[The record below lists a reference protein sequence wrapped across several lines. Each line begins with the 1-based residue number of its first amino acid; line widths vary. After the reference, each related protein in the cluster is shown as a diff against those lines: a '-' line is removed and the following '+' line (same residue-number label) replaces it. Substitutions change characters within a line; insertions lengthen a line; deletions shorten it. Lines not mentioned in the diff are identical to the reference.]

1 MKISADFTVIPDDF
15 AKAAAPEYFNGG
27 VPVVSFPFYIDDVD
41 PEARYLH
48 WEFVDPDSIP
58 VCGFEWIHW
67 SVANLPIDALM
78 YDFNDSHA
86 LAIPPDFSRQL
97 PAMIPETVQGR
108 NSSASKFLGRST
120 DPAVIMR
127 YNGPQ
132 PPDKDHEYYLQV
144 WATKTPLP
152 ARRLRAWATSSRRVT
167 APARFNRTDNSVI
180 DERFSRLMRPTES
193 SALFCSTATSR

>member
-86 LAIPPDFSRQL
+86 LAIPPDFS
-97 PAMIPETVQGR
+97 
-108 NSSASKFLGRST
+108 
-120 DPAVIMR
+120 
-127 YNGPQ
+127 PQ
-132 PPDKDHEYYLQV
+132 PPDKDHEYFLQV
-144 WATKTPLP
+144 WATKKPLP
-152 ARRLRAWATSSRRVT
+152 GLNQGFWLNELLHALRNSGEV
-167 APARFNRTDNSVI
+167 PDTDGI
-180 DERFSRLMRPTES
+180 FLTGK
-193 SALFCSTATSR
+193 A

>member
-15 AKAAAPEYFNGG
+15 AKPRPLNISMVACLWSPSRSTSMMWIPSPLPALG
-27 VPVVSFPFYIDDVD
+27 VRGPGF
-41 PEARYLH
+41 
-48 WEFVDPDSIP
+48 DS

-108 NSSASKFLGRST
+108 NSSASKFLGRSA

-144 WATKTPLP
+144 WATKKPLP
-152 ARRLRAWATSSRRVT
+152 GLNQASGSTSCCTRCATAVKCPTPTASS
-167 APARFNRTDNSVI
+167 
-180 DERFSRLMRPTES
+180 
-193 SALFCSTATSR
+193 

>member
-58 VCGFEWIHW
+58 VCSFEWIHW

-97 PAMIPETVQGR
+97 PAMIPETVQGC

-144 WATKTPLP
+144 WATKKPLP
-152 ARRLRAWATSSRRVT
+152 GLNQGFWLNELLHALRNSGEV
-167 APARFNRTDNSVI
+167 PDTDGI
-180 DERFSRLMRPTES
+180 FLTGK
-193 SALFCSTATSR
+193 A

>member
-97 PAMIPETVQGR
+97 PAMIPETVQGC

-132 PPDKDHEYYLQV
+132 PPDKDHEYRQGVSHMSPRRRGLSASLTGGGSVQNHLQSDFV
-144 WATKTPLP
+144 VQLP
-152 ARRLRAWATSSRRVT
+152 PVGA
-167 APARFNRTDNSVI
+167 
-180 DERFSRLMRPTES
+180 
-193 SALFCSTATSR
+193 

>member
-41 PEARYLH
+41 PEARYL
-48 WEFVDPDSIP
+48 
-58 VCGFEWIHW
+58 
-67 SVANLPIDALM
+67 
-78 YDFNDSHA
+78 
-86 LAIPPDFSRQL
+86 
-97 PAMIPETVQGR
+97 
-108 NSSASKFLGRST
+108 GRST

-144 WATKTPLP
+144 WATKKPLP
-152 ARRLRAWATSSRRVT
+152 GLNQGFWLNELLHALRNSGEV
-167 APARFNRTDNSVI
+167 PDTDGI
-180 DERFSRLMRPTES
+180 FLTGK
-193 SALFCSTATSR
+193 A